1 MIKNIFLAGAY
12 TGIDKNKLSIYAELK
27 QFILG
32 IDKNFNIVN
41 VDDVDNYKKDY
52 QVNHPNASF
61 KDVEIAMVKYDIDFV
76 KNCDL
81 IIANL
86 TNKSIGVGIELGIAF
101 ELNKNVLFVAES
113 GSTISNMVLGCFQNN
128 EIHFYK
134 DLVELKNIVKNYLE
148 GKIK

>member
-27 QFILG
+27 QFLLS
-32 IDKNFNIVN
+32 IDENLNVVN
-41 VDDVDNYKKDY
+41 VDDVDNYKKNY
-52 QVNHPNASF
+52 QLNHPNASENE
-61 KDVEIAMVKYDIDFV
+61 VEFAMVKYDIDFV

-86 TNKSIGVGIELGIAF
+86 TNKSIGVGIELGVAF
-101 ELNKNVLFVAES
+101 TFNKNVLFVAES

>member
-32 IDKNFNIVN
+32 IDKNFNVVN
-41 VDDVDNYKKDY
+41 VNDVDNYKKDY

>member
-32 IDKNFNIVN
+32 IDKNFNVVN

-52 QVNHPNASF
+52 QVNHPNSSF

>member
-27 QFILG
+27 HFILC
-32 IDKNFNIVN
+32 IDKNFNVVN
-41 VDDVDNYKKDY
+41 MYDVDNYIKDY
-52 QVNHPNASF
+52 QVNLPNASF

-128 EIHFYK
+128 EIYFYK

>member
-32 IDKNFNIVN
+32 IDKNFNVVN
-41 VDDVDNYKKDY
+41 VDDVNNYKKDY

>member
-27 QFILG
+27 QFILS

-52 QVNHPNASF
+52 QVNHPNASS

-101 ELNKNVLFVAES
+101 ELNKNVLLVAES